1 MQGKILLG
9 RRYDQQFSVEEL
21 LRLVVPARQSRD
33 VDMDPCKAAAFLGDI
48 AYPEANVT
56 RKRKTRDNFDVRD
69 TISEPRSGR
78 GWGSDLAVNIKLLPS
93 SRLHSSR
100 TILK

>member
-1 MQGKILLG
+1 M
-9 RRYDQQFSVEEL
+9 
-21 LRLVVPARQSRD
+21 VPARQSRD

-69 TISEPRSGR
+69 TMSEPRSGR
-78 GWGSDLAVNIKLLPS
+78 GWGSDLVTGGFLLTFTLNICLLLDTN
-93 SRLHSSR
+93 SRP
-100 TILK
+100 ILK